1 VKRHL
6 SPIFW
11 TTTGLLVGL
20 MLGTLITAAFSY
32 RPQYNYD
39 QVVATAGETPITRGE
54 LAETALFR
62 YGTRVL
68 EDEMRRNAMV
78 KEAARR
84 AGITVPDA
92 EVEQRIADYKSL
104 LRQYADLP
112 ELVGSKLQLDALPDW
127 LLRDQ
132 FLVQLYA
139 EKLLKI
145 EFTQKELNEKMSDMY
160 NQKMEQFIKPP
171 LANLTL
177 IVCRDEQKA
186 WQLHQRLRD
195 GEDPREISALESA
208 YDAIRNV
215 KGEIGWVPRSQ
226 MSPELARAIFDVR
239 NGAGL
244 RPKEFTDP
252 IPYKWPTAFKMV
264 NENGTFVPKV
274 TATETNY
281 VLLYVHGVEPAKQ
294 TPKSALLPVLEF
306 LVRTTETANSLTAK
320 DKVTNKD
327 WFENAKETITWKRVP
342 LLADPL
348 GKPQLIPEQG
358 QEPVAP
364 PNVLNSG
371 G

>member
-1 VKRHL
+1 V
-6 SPIFW
+6 SPVFW

-20 MLGTLITAAFSY
+20 MLGTLINSALSY

-39 QVVATAGETPITRGE
+39 QVVATAGETTVTRGV

-68 EDEMRRNAMV
+68 EDELKRSAMV

-84 AGITVPDA
+84 AGITVADA
-92 EVEQRIADYKSL
+92 EVEKRIADYKSL
-104 LRQYADLP
+104 LQQYADLP
-112 ELVGSKLQLDALPDW
+112 ELMGSKLQLAALPDW

-139 EKLLKI
+139 EKLLRV
-145 EFTQKELNEKMSDMY
+145 EFTEKEMEKKTSEMY
-160 NQKMEQFIKPP
+160 TGKMEQFIKPP

-177 IVCRDEQKA
+177 IVVKDENEA
-186 WQLHQRLRD
+186 WKLHRRLRD
-195 GEDPREISALESA
+195 GEDARVLSAKYSA
-208 YDAIRNV
+208 YDAI
-215 KGEIGWVPRSQ
+215 KKISGEIGWVPRSQ

-244 RPKEFTDP
+244 RAKEFTDV
-252 IPYKWPTAFKMV
+252 IPYKWPIDFKIV
-264 NENGTFVPKV
+264 EGKPVPNR
-274 TATETNY
+274 TETNY
-281 VLLYVHGVEPAKQ
+281 VILYVHGTEPGKK
-294 TPKSALLPVLEF
+294 TPKSEVQPVLEF
-306 LVRTTETANSLTAK
+306 LVRTTETANRLSEK
-320 DKVTNKD
+320 DKVTGKD

-348 GKPQLIPEQG
+348 GRPEVIPEPG
-358 QEPVAP
+358 QQPIGP
-364 PNVLNSG
+364 GNVLNPG